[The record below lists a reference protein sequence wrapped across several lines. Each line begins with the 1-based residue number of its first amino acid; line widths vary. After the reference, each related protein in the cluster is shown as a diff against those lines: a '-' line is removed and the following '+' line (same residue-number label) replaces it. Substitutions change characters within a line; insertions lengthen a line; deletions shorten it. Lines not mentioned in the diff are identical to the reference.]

1 MLLCETPLRPPNVEL
16 LDADIQNCGR
26 ERLKHRLRGLKDN
39 LGIDLLPKPSLARLT
54 EVLATFDGEQLLEY
68 TILYH
73 ATYAALH
80 TGGLTVVLL
89 DKYSVRVEFENV
101 RDMISS
107 IGRREKL
114 MSQGCRQEKRA
125 KHVANSK
132 AMINTN
138 KHASDQ
144 QDNL

>member
-1 MLLCETPLRPPNVEL
+1 MLLCETPLCPSNVEL

-80 TGGLTVVLL
+80 TGGLTVILL
-89 DKYSVRVEFENV
+89 DKYSESGV
-101 RDMISS
+101 
-107 IGRREKL
+107 
-114 MSQGCRQEKRA
+114 
-125 KHVANSK
+125 
-132 AMINTN
+132 
-138 KHASDQ
+138 
-144 QDNL
+144 